1 MEDGMKRPE
10 RRWLGEA
17 DRYARLRKIESL
29 DVTTDYREIT
39 LLFYGDFQSAMMA
52 KAFNG
57 FLMTYS
63 GPRIS
68 KVLHASTELEK
79 RVAKRVIDTTIL
91 ASKVLTEGFVGEGRD
106 AARRVNAMHKQYDIE
121 TDDYLAVGIEE
132 VVGSIELAER
142 YGWRP
147 VTDKE
152 REAVLRYYS
161 HQTRAFGSPKPL
173 PPTYAEAQAFFSN
186 YLDTEARYEPRNEAL
201 AKVFIKFNRSLMP
214 LWLRPVIGPLLS
226 AQLDPRVARACGI
239 KPASRFMKSLA
250 DFLLRRAAAA
260 DPVPDG
266 APSQHEALI
275 RTVYPHGYKVSEVG
289 THVKPSGPEPASAV
303 GAGGKAAAHPMEGL
317 VL

>member
-1 MEDGMKRPE
+1 MKRQE
-10 RRWLGEA
+10 RRWLGET

-29 DVTTDYREIT
+29 DPTKDYREIT

-68 KVLHASTELEK
+68 RVLHASGELEH

-91 ASKVLTEGFVGEGRD
+91 ASKVLTEGFAGEGRD
-106 AARRVNAMHKQYDIE
+106 AARRVNAMHKQYEIE
-121 TDDYLAVGIEE
+121 PDDFLAVGIEE

-152 REAVLRYYS
+152 REAVLRYYN
-161 HQTRAFGSPKPL
+161 HQARAFGSPKPL

-186 YLDTEARYEPRNEAL
+186 YLDTECRYEVRNEKL
-201 AKVFIKFNRSLMP
+201 AKVFIKFNRTLMP
-214 LWLRPVIGPLLS
+214 IWLRPMIGPLLS
-226 AQLDPRVARACGI
+226 AQLDPRIARACGV
-239 KPASRFMKSLA
+239 KPASRAMKMIA
-250 DFLLRRAAAA
+250 DWLLRRAGAA

-266 APSQHEALI
+266 APNQLEALI
-275 RTVYPHGYKVSEVG
+275 RTVYPNGYKVCEVG
-289 THVKPSGPEPASAV
+289 THLKPSKPAPASPVVAR
-303 GAGGKAAAHPMEGL
+303 GQPAAQSTEAS
-317 VL
+317 VA